1 MYCNLRSNLQSYRP
15 NMHKALLFASTQV
28 FTNRQINYRY
38 SYKRYQ
44 NNPYRGPSQK
54 LYSESTPPLRLGVDQ
69 NSTKQIHLR
78 HLVPIIPLFTFF
90 KGVINSSTLN
100 SRDAVLFFKVCQ
112 FRVRF
117 LGTQQHRITISC
129 CKKNLIAIF
138 ILSRTALG
146 PPPVSRCQWFIC
158 LLGAVS
164 PIRSVSD
171 IHLTIITNLSRGKHP
186 KIS

>member
-44 NNPYRGPSQK
+44 NNPYRGPRQK
-54 LYSESTPPLRLGVDQ
+54 LYSESTPRLVPGVWGYVWALIKTRP
-69 NSTKQIHLR
+69 TKQIHLR

-100 SRDAVLFFKVCQ
+100 VEMLFFSSKYVSLGY
-112 FRVRF
+112 VF
-117 LGTQQHRITISC
+117 L
-129 CKKNLIAIF
+129 A
-138 ILSRTALG
+138 LSNIG
-146 PPPVSRCQWFIC
+146 
-158 LLGAVS
+158 
-164 PIRSVSD
+164 
-171 IHLTIITNLSRGKHP
+171 
-186 KIS
+186 